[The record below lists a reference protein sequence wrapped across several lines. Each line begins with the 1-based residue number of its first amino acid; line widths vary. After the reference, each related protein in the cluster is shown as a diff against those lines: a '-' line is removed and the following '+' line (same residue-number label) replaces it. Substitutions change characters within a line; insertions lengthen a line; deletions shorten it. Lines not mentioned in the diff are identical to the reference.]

1 MLAGVL
7 IGLGCAV
14 NAKVGGLAG
23 AVLFATGLVSI
34 IQFKL
39 PLFTG
44 IVANKPSVD
53 MLAILLGNVAGA
65 LVAHYWFG
73 IDTMPAGTIPL
84 VNIHA
89 MPAVTMPLGKVFL
102 GACGTGV
109 LMVAAYKSKSPLIA
123 IMGVTLFIMSGFH
136 HCIAEAGYVRMTMVQ
151 WIAALMGNIVGG
163 QVFRVID
170 WKDGDK
176 KEEKGEVTR

>member
-1 MLAGVL
+1 MIKNYIQNIVLPSMLAGVL

-73 IDTMPAGTIPL
+73 IDT
-84 VNIHA
+84 

-170 WKDGDK
+170 WRDGDK